1 MATVTQQYGFY
12 AYNGWRI
19 ANNVWNQGSLVYGTD
34 YLQEI
39 DYTPGDPSS
48 DVQMIWSFPDDTDP
62 ITVHSYP
69 EVFYGPSPWWQGVD
83 PTDSQHPFPIQVKQ
97 IQGLGASFDLTAA
110 GNTTGY
116 DVAFDI
122 WLTKQPSGGPTS
134 VTNEIM
140 IWLHRGAFN
149 PAGTMVANYSDSFFS
164 GEIYYQQV
172 MGDNSGQNPETW
184 KYTAFVANSDTLKG
198 QVNIA
203 SMLGKMKSLGLI
215 SGNEY
220 LSDVELGAEVAYGS
234 GSLTVNHLTIN
245 LQPVGQKNVVIAPP
259 TPLVT
264 TVVASPDMG
273 DVTTGSLVTLTLTI
287 TEPVT
292 VSGGAPTLQLN
303 DGGSATYDAAK
314 SSGTALVFDYTVQS
328 GQTTADLAVIG
339 FNANEAVIQDTT
351 GTSANLAGALIT
363 FIGLGINAP
372 LISNLNVNRQL
383 DLIYIGYFNRA
394 ADSGGFSFWGGQNTT
409 AQNGGQSAAV
419 ALTNIANSFA
429 PQQETDALYPILST
443 PNLNLQSAG
452 AQTALGTFLDNVYSN
467 LFDRAAD
474 AGGKAYWLGQITSG
488 AVGLGAAVLAIAN
501 GAQGTDAIEVQNKIA
516 VALDFTTRTGAAG
529 LGTISPYPTTFVTA
543 AHSVL
548 SSVDGV
554 SLNDASVTA
563 GEAATTAYIANPA
576 SVGATAVTAANDPV
590 TISASNTV
598 TDPGPGSHTIQFITG
613 VSADTL
619 VLHSGATDQ
628 ISGFNLAAGDVL
640 DLRSLLSEAQ
650 LNIQDVLPKL
660 GSYFTIADQGADAV
674 LLFDPLGHGAGSA
687 VAVLK
692 ALSAAVPDIGTL
704 SSHNAILV

>member
-1 MATVTQQYGFY
+1 M
-12 AYNGWRI
+12 
-19 ANNVWNQGSLVYGTD
+19 
-34 YLQEI
+34 
-39 DYTPGDPSS
+39 
-48 DVQMIWSFPDDTDP
+48 
-62 ITVHSYP
+62 
-69 EVFYGPSPWWQGVD
+69 
-83 PTDSQHPFPIQVKQ
+83 
-97 IQGLGASFDLTAA
+97 
-110 GNTTGY
+110 
-116 DVAFDI
+116 
-122 WLTKQPSGGPTS
+122 
-134 VTNEIM
+134 
-140 IWLHRGAFN
+140 
-149 PAGTMVANYSDSFFS
+149 
-164 GEIYYQQV
+164 
-172 MGDNSGQNPETW
+172 
-184 KYTAFVANSDTLKG
+184 
-198 QVNIA
+198 
-203 SMLGKMKSLGLI
+203 
-215 SGNEY
+215 
-220 LSDVELGAEVAYGS
+220 
-234 GSLTVNHLTIN
+234 
-245 LQPVGQKNVVIAPP
+245 
-259 TPLVT
+259 
-264 TVVASPDMG
+264 
-273 DVTTGSLVTLTLTI
+273 
-287 TEPVT
+287 
-292 VSGGAPTLQLN
+292 
-303 DGGSATYDAAK
+303 
-314 SSGTALVFDYTVQS
+314 FDYTVQS

-529 LGTISPYPTTFVTA
+529 LGSTSPLPAAFVTA
-543 AHSVL
+543 AQSVL
-548 SSVDGV
+548 SGVDGV

-563 GEAATTAYIANPA
+563 GMNATTAYIASPA
-576 SVGATAVTAANDPV
+576 SVGATAANDLI
-590 TISASNTV
+590 TISTSNTV
-598 TDPGPGSHTIQFITG
+598 TDPGPGSHTIRFITG
-613 VSADTL
+613 VSADTI
-619 VLHSGATDQ
+619 VLHSGAADQ

-660 GSYFTIADQGADAV
+660 GSYFTVADQGADAV
-674 LLFDPLGHGAGSA
+674 LLFDPFGHGAGSA

-692 ALSAAVPDIGTL
+692 GIGSAVANIEIL
-704 SSHNAILV
+704 SSDNAIRV